1 MNKYDKY
8 HINKIF
14 IDTIKINMNDNN
26 ELKGLGGW
34 LGLVGLGLII
44 SPIRQAIFM
53 YTTYYPMFEEG
64 IFSVLT

>member
-1 MNKYDKY
+1 
-8 HINKIF
+8 
-14 IDTIKINMNDNN
+14 MNDNN